1 MYHSPYTCTL
11 PLQFRVTSEC
21 FDAQPVV
28 SRLSTHTAT
37 GGARD
42 EGAGANAASSVFAL
56 PPADASAKSAGAG
69 AGAGAAVQPA
79 SR

>member
-56 PPADASAKSAGAG
+56 PPADADEVAPEGVVG
-69 AGAGAAVQPA
+69 RG
-79 SR
+79 R